1 MLNEDKAKKAN
12 ERFYTAF
19 TQRDMNLMKEVWLE
33 DYSAT
38 CVHPGWE
45 VLKGFDL
52 IMDSWEK
59 IFQNT
64 DILEIKPVEVEVT
77 ASLDLAWV
85 NCQEK
90 LFSMTSAGIRHSLVF
105 ATNLFKLE
113 EGEWKMILH
122 HASALPN
129 ISNQEES
136 RFQ

>member
-1 MLNEDKAKKAN
+1 MQNEEKAKEAN

-19 TQRDMNLMKEVWLE
+19 TRRDMNLMKKVWCE

-38 CVHPGWE
+38 CIHPGWN

-64 DILEIKPVEVEVT
+64 DILEIRPVQVEVT

-90 LFSMTSAGIRHSLVF
+90 LFSMTSTGIRHSLVY

-113 EGEWKMILH
+113 KGEWKLILH
-122 HASALPN
+122 HASALPG
-129 ISNQEES
+129 ISSEVES
-136 RFQ
+136 R